1 MTTAKTILDNIM
13 TRIGMY
19 SAISNYFTST
29 EIHAQEVIRL
39 LNALLKELT
48 ASVNFK
54 EMLEPFDIYSYKE
67 WKSNEVL
74 SQGDIRYVLGNTM
87 DGNKYEVVQG
97 GVSTTN
103 PAETSSKKGDTFTTS
118 DGLVWRNDGDWCEY
132 DLLKYIS
139 DYKSISINTLVDFD
153 RRLPLTGI
161 TDEQWQYNRM
171 YQIKSYNGYYQLR
184 GTRLYLFPGYLQN
197 THISGFYYSS
207 KPVLDANNV
216 RQAQITS
223 QNDNIL
229 LPDLLVELGVAY
241 KWLMQK
247 NLAGWED
254 VKRTYDDL
262 LGTYVSLSK
271 TSKRIRLSG
280 EPVNTLTMNSAYPQV
295 IISDQ

>member
-19 SAISNYFTST
+19 SAINNYFTST

-54 EMLEPFDIYSYKE
+54 EMLEPFDIYTYKE
-67 WKSNEVL
+67 WKNDETLSAGEV
-74 SQGDIRYVLGNTM
+74 RYVLSNSM
-87 DGNKYEVVQG
+87 DGTKYTVITG
-97 GVSTTN
+97 GHSTTSPASN
-103 PAETSSKKGDTFTTS
+103 PSVKGDVFTTS
-118 DGLVWRNDGDWCEY
+118 DGLTWRNDGDWCEY
-132 DLLKYIS
+132 DLLKYIP

-184 GTRLYLFPGYLQN
+184 GTRLFLFPGYLQN

-207 KPVLDANNV
+207 KPVIDASGV
-216 RQAQITS
+216 RQTQIVS

-229 LPDLLVELGVAY
+229 LPDLLLELGVAY

-247 NLAGWED
+247 NLAGWD
-254 VKRTYDDL
+254 DIKATYDDL
-262 LGTYVSLSK
+262 LDTYVSLSK

-280 EPVNTLTMNSAYPQV
+280 EPVNTLTMNSEYPQV

>member
-54 EMLEPFDIYSYKE
+54 EMLEPFDIYTYKE
-67 WKSNEVL
+67 WKLNESL
-74 SQGDIRYVLGNTM
+74 SAGEIRYVLSNSM
-87 DGNKYEVVQG
+87 DGTKYTVITG
-97 GVSTTN
+97 GHSTTSPASN
-103 PAETSSKKGDTFTTS
+103 PSVKGDVFTTS
-118 DGLVWRNDGDWCEY
+118 DGLTWRNDGDWCEY
-132 DLLKYIS
+132 DLLKYIP

-207 KPVLDANNV
+207 KPVIDASGV
-216 RQAQITS
+216 RQTQIVS

-229 LPDLLVELGVAY
+229 LPDLLLELGVAY

-247 NLAGWED
+247 NLAGWD
-254 VKRTYDDL
+254 DIKATYDDL
-262 LGTYVSLSK
+262 LDTYVSLSK

-280 EPVNTLTMNSAYPQV
+280 EPVNTLTMNSEYPQV

>member
-19 SAISNYFTST
+19 SAINNYFTST

-54 EMLEPFDIYSYKE
+54 EMLEPFDIYTYKE
-67 WKSNEVL
+67 WKNNETLAAGEV
-74 SQGDIRYVLGNTM
+74 RYVLSNSM
-87 DGNKYEVVQG
+87 DGTKYTVITG
-97 GVSTTN
+97 GYSTTSPASN
-103 PAETSSKKGDTFTTS
+103 PSVKGDVFTTS
-118 DGLVWRNDGDWCEY
+118 DGLTWRNDGDWCEY
-132 DLLKYIS
+132 DLLKYIP

-184 GTRLYLFPGYLQN
+184 GTRLFLFPGYLQN

-207 KPVLDANNV
+207 KPVIDASGV
-216 RQAQITS
+216 RQTQIVS

-229 LPDLLVELGVAY
+229 LPDLLLELGVAY

-247 NLAGWED
+247 NLAGWD
-254 VKRTYDDL
+254 DIKATYDDL
-262 LGTYVSLSK
+262 LDTYVSLSK

-280 EPVNTLTMNSAYPQV
+280 EPVNTLTMNSEYPQV

>member
-1 MTTAKTILDNIM
+1 MTTTKTILDNIM

-103 PAETSSKKGDTFTTS
+103 PAETSSKK
-118 DGLVWRNDGDWCEY
+118 
-132 DLLKYIS
+132 
-139 DYKSISINTLVDFD
+139 
-153 RRLPLTGI
+153 
-161 TDEQWQYNRM
+161 
-171 YQIKSYNGYYQLR
+171 
-184 GTRLYLFPGYLQN
+184 
-197 THISGFYYSS
+197 
-207 KPVLDANNV
+207 
-216 RQAQITS
+216 
-223 QNDNIL
+223 
-229 LPDLLVELGVAY
+229 
-241 KWLMQK
+241 
-247 NLAGWED
+247 
-254 VKRTYDDL
+254 
-262 LGTYVSLSK
+262 
-271 TSKRIRLSG
+271 
-280 EPVNTLTMNSAYPQV
+280 
-295 IISDQ
+295 

>member
-19 SAISNYFTST
+19 SAINNYFTST

-54 EMLEPFDIYSYKE
+54 EMLEPFYIYTYKE
-67 WKSNEVL
+67 WKNNETLAAGEV
-74 SQGDIRYVLGNTM
+74 RYVLSNSM
-87 DGNKYEVVQG
+87 DGTKYTVITG
-97 GVSTTN
+97 GHSTTSPASN
-103 PAETSSKKGDTFTTS
+103 PSVKGDVFTTS
-118 DGLVWRNDGDWCEY
+118 DGLTWRNDGDWCEY
-132 DLLKYIS
+132 DLLKYIP

-171 YQIKSYNGYYQLR
+171 YKIKSYNGYYQLR

-207 KPVLDANNV
+207 KPVIDASGV
-216 RQAQITS
+216 RQTQIVS

-229 LPDLLVELGVAY
+229 LPDLLLELGVAY

-247 NLAGWED
+247 NLAGWD
-254 VKRTYDDL
+254 DIKATYDDL
-262 LGTYVSLSK
+262 LDTYVSLSK

-280 EPVNTLTMNSAYPQV
+280 EPVNTLTMNSEYPQV

>member
-1 MTTAKTILDNIM
+1 MTTAKIILDNIM

-48 ASVNFK
+48 ASVDFK

-67 WKSNEVL
+67 WKQGETL
-74 SQGDIRYVLGNTM
+74 SRDEIRYVLTNEM
-87 DGNKYEVVQG
+87 DGNKYTVIQG
-97 GVSTTN
+97 GLSTTD
-103 PAETSSKKGDTFTTS
+103 PGSIPSVKGDIFTTA
-118 DGLVWRNDGDWCEY
+118 DGLQWRNDGDWCEY
-132 DLLKYIS
+132 DLLKYIP
-139 DYKSISINTLVDFD
+139 DYQSISINTLVDFD

-171 YQIKSYNGYYQLR
+171 YKIKSYNGYYQLR
-184 GTRLYLFPGYLQN
+184 GPRLYLFPGYLQN

-207 KPVLDANNV
+207 KPVIDTDGT
-216 RQAQITS
+216 RQDQIMS
-223 QNDNIL
+223 QNDTVL
-229 LPDLLVELGVAY
+229 LPDLLLELGVAY

-247 NLAGWED
+247 NLAGWSD
-254 VKRTYDDL
+254 VKETYDEL
-262 LGTYVSLSK
+262 LGTYISLSK
-271 TSKRIRLSG
+271 TSKRIRISG
-280 EPVNTLTMNSAYPQV
+280 EPINTLTMNSEYPQV

>member
-54 EMLEPFDIYSYKE
+54 EMLEPFDIYTYKE
-67 WKSNEVL
+67 WKLNEVL
-74 SQGDIRYVLGNTM
+74 SQDDVRYVLSNTM
-87 DGNKYEVVQG
+87 DGTKYVVVQG
-97 GVSTTN
+97 GLSSTN
-103 PAETSSKKGDTFTTS
+103 PASVSSEKGDVFTTS
-118 DGLVWRNDGDWCEY
+118 DGLQWKNDGDWCEY
-132 DLLKYIS
+132 DLLKYIP

-207 KPVLDANNV
+207 KPVVDTDGT
-216 RQAQITS
+216 RQDQIHS
-223 QNDNIL
+223 QNDSIL

-254 VKRTYDDL
+254 VKKTYDDL

>member
-19 SAISNYFTST
+19 SAINNYFTST

-54 EMLEPFDIYSYKE
+54 EMLEPFDIYTYKE
-67 WKSNEVL
+67 WKNNETLAAGEV
-74 SQGDIRYVLGNTM
+74 RYVLSNSM
-87 DGNKYEVVQG
+87 DGTKYTVITG
-97 GVSTTN
+97 GHSTTSPASN
-103 PAETSSKKGDTFTTS
+103 PSVKGDVFTTS
-118 DGLVWRNDGDWCEY
+118 DGLTWRNDGDWCEY
-132 DLLKYIS
+132 DLLKYIP

-171 YQIKSYNGYYQLR
+171 YKIKSYNGYYQLR

-207 KPVLDANNV
+207 KPVIDASGV
-216 RQAQITS
+216 RQTQIVS

-229 LPDLLVELGVAY
+229 LPDLLLELGVAY

-247 NLAGWED
+247 NLAGWD
-254 VKRTYDDL
+254 DIKATYDDL
-262 LGTYVSLSK
+262 LDTFVSLSK

-280 EPVNTLTMNSAYPQV
+280 EPVNTLTMNSEYPQV